1 MAKTSYN
8 DSALG
13 ERPPVTAT
21 VGGGTAG
28 DKNPSAKGRPSIS
41 QSDGTEN
48 MRADQKTKMAARLS
62 TPKGSKSFPKGVD
75 QFGGGSV

>member
-8 DSALG
+8 DTALG
-13 ERPPVTAT
+13 ERPPVTGS

-28 DKNPSAKGRPSIS
+28 DKRASAKGRPSIS

-48 MRADQKTKMAARLS
+48 FRAETKTKQAAGLS
-62 TPKGSKSFPKGVD
+62 TPKGSKGNAPVTRYSD
-75 QFGGGSV
+75 DSV